1 VTGFLGRDRKA
12 DGTSAALDGAID
24 VLSEGEIARIDAL
37 AADRGL
43 PRAAVLVE
51 LVRRG
56 LLDAP
61 APPSMRLADIV
72 RRHVIESFHANQE
85 NVSRTARALG
95 ISRVSLR
102 RHLQAYG
109 VKQKG
114 SVG

>member
-1 VTGFLGRDRKA
+1 MPGNAYSTGWGLTRQ
-12 DGTSAALDGAID
+12 S
-24 VLSEGEIARIDAL
+24 RIDAL

-43 PRAAVLVE
+43 LRAAVLVD

-114 SVG
+114 GNAGASKRRP